1 MITTRDIPVLVALG
15 NLFLM
20 NRRMIQQE
28 CYPSDQDGRLSRRRL
43 SSLLRDGYINK
54 QRMLVVNPRDET
66 PAPVYHLAPKGCQ
79 FLAEHFED
87 DRYLVKPT
95 SIAQPMHLYHYLAVA
110 NTHILV
116 DQAIAQSDVKLITW
130 CNEQEFLNPENPNP
144 KQRVRL
150 YCELKTKPKKIIC
163 APDSG
168 FLLDVNGHRG
178 VFYLEQDRDRDN
190 YSHKRIAALKSP
202 GYAELHQQ
210 QLHRKKHFPTTT
222 LKRFTVVMIAPSE
235 KRRDALRRA
244 FDKKTGA
251 DFWRFASLTDLTPKS
266 LLHEPVWYDTKSDEP
281 QPLVKTSASTAPI
294 IAPSESTQKK
304 EQENHALAL
313 SK

>member
-1 MITTRDIPVLVALG
+1 
-15 NLFLM
+15 M

-28 CYPSDQDGRLSRRRL
+28 CYPTDGNGRLSRRRL
-43 SSLLRDGYINK
+43 SALHRDGYISK

-66 PAPVYHLAPKGCQ
+66 PAPVYHLAKKGCQ

-110 NTHILV
+110 NTHILLDKAV
-116 DQAIAQSDVKLITW
+116 AQSAVRLVAW
-130 CNEQEFLNPENPNP
+130 CNEQEILNPENPDP
-144 KQRVRL
+144 KQRIRL
-150 YCELKTKPKKIIC
+150 YSELKKTHRKLIC

-168 FLLDVNGHRG
+168 FLLEIDGYCG

-190 YSHKRIAALKSP
+190 YSHNRVAALKSP
-202 GYAELHQQ
+202 GYTELHRQQ
-210 QLHRKKHFPTTT
+210 RHRKHFPATT
-222 LKRFTVVMIAPSE
+222 LNRFTVVMVAPSK

-244 FDKKTGA
+244 FHGKSGA
-251 DFWRFASLTDLTPKS
+251 DFWRFASLTELTPKTF
-266 LLHEPVWYDTKSDEP
+266 LHEPVWYHTDSAEP
-281 QPLVKTSASTAPI
+281 QELVKTTAP
-294 IAPSESTQKK
+294 ATDQYESTQDR
-304 EQENHALAL
+304 EETDDVLAL